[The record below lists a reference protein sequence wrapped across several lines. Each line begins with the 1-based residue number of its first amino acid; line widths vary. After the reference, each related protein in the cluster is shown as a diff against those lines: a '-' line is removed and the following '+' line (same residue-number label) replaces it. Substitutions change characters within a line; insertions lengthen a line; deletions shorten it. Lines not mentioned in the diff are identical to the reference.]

1 LLFWVSIDN
10 VELSENTFLRRDH
23 LIMLSSQYGN
33 IISAISYV
41 PALQTISKKEKEI
54 SIHCNFVNLVLIM
67 KNSINE
73 RTPES
78 SYI

>member
-1 LLFWVSIDN
+1 
-10 VELSENTFLRRDH
+10 
-23 LIMLSSQYGN
+23 M
-33 IISAISYV
+33 
-41 PALQTISKKEKEI
+41 QTISNKEKEI

-78 SYI
+78 SYISISVYGIALLVAARRFLEKKAEKLRNV